1 MKPTFH
7 RVELNY
13 TRLIFKI
20 LPSSP
25 VIPVPSTEAYKCS
38 SHCLELSRFL
48 VFVNLMEVRWWLII
62 ILIWIT
68 QTTSNFE
75 HVLTMRRFFVC
86 QSFGFPLLL
95 ICYVYSLHIFL
106 IKFPGFFSHSF
117 VGIPYLR
124 HHWSFI
130 NLTFSNNL

>member
-13 TRLIFKI
+13 TRLVLKI
-20 LPSSP
+20 LPPSP
-25 VIPVPSTEAYKCS
+25 VVPASSTEAYKCS
-38 SHCLELSRFL
+38 SHCLELSSFL
-48 VFVNLMEVRWWLII
+48 VFVNLMGVRWWLII
-62 ILIWIT
+62 TLIWIT

-75 HVLTMRRFFVC
+75 HLLYEEIFCVSIIWV
-86 QSFGFPLLL
+86 SSLL

-117 VGIPYLR
+117 VRVPYLR

-130 NLTFSNNL
+130 NLTFSNTL